1 MSRWQIDTNGDYYT
15 RYRNYENYLRAN
27 AGKLNLTP
35 EQVQEQL
42 GRYAE
47 GLQHKLQ
54 YEPQNKTF
62 GKEVAKNPT
71 AWGITNPNQVSEQL
85 AYAESQ
91 LSQLQADLGNTT
103 GQVSFEDELKK
114 SQLYKSTNGN
124 SVDKLGKRKQNQ
136 IADEIKKLA
145 KLAKTPE
152 EKRMLEERIA
162 KFRGGNDKALFNNV
176 LNENIKVTSAEP
188 QSAGQ
193 TPKNWK
199 QYYEARGLEYKAP
212 EKFGGIEADR
222 KAQEIIARNEQRKF
236 SIPETETRRPVS
248 IGSYADDAP
257 RTVTN
262 FADDADDFT
271 RYTTNFADETDD
283 AARSALNFTDE
294 AANAAENPNPV
305 KKRKGL
311 RLKARTRLLGS
322 KWNKLPTK
330 GKAGLIIAG
339 AALVVGTGV
348 ALFGGGKD
356 EEKVNENVTANN
368 PPQNK
373 TNITPAEPEKEAAD
387 TIPADTI
394 ATDEPVKDDA
404 VKNHQPVVNPQPVEN
419 PDSAVTQPAEQQ
431 PVVTAPA
438 AEAETEEEQEPASED
453 QQEAETH
460 QYIVQKGDHFWG
472 LAKKELI
479 KAHKD
484 DPDYKP
490 TNREI
495 LELAKKIM
503 KENGYELD
511 ENNYYPTPMLYP
523 GDKLN
528 LAA

>member
-62 GKEVAKNPT
+62 GKAVAKNPT

-257 RTVTN
+257 RTVSN

-271 RYTTNFADETDD
+271 RYTTNF
-283 AARSALNFTDE
+283 SDE
-294 AANAAENPNPV
+294 AVNAAENSNPV
-305 KKRKGL
+305 KKGKGL

-322 KWNKLPTK
+322 KWNKLPK
-330 GKAGLIIAG
+330 GKAGLIAAG
-339 AALVVGTGV
+339 AALVVGAGV

-356 EEKVNENVTANN
+356 EEKVNEKVTANN
-368 PPQNK
+368 LPQNK

-387 TIPADTI
+387 TISADTI
-394 ATDEPVKDDA
+394 ATDEPVKDDTIE
-404 VKNHQPVVNPQPVEN
+404 NHQPVVNPQPVEN
-419 PDSAVTQPAEQQ
+419 SDFAATQPTEQQ

-438 AEAETEEEQEPASED
+438 AVVDETEEEPASED

-490 TNREI
+490 TNKEI